1 MIASLEDLERRVV
14 ALEQAAERDQRAAIA
29 NQLYTILENLGA
41 DPQVL
46 AVIGSYG
53 DTLDDK
59 EILSLLKSYNETGK
73 VLHE

>member
-14 ALEQAAERDQRAAIA
+14 ALEQAAEHDRRAAIA
-29 NQLYTILENLGA
+29 HELYTILENLGA

-46 AVIGSYG
+46 AVISSYG

-59 EILSLLKSYNETGK
+59 DILSLLKNYNETGK
-73 VLHE
+73 VLR